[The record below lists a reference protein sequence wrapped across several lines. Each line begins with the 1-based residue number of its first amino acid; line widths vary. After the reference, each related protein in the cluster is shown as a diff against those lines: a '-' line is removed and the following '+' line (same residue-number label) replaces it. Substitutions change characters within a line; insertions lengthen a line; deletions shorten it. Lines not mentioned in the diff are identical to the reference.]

1 MYRTNELCA
10 HALHVVQASRLSAVS
25 TPVCPGS
32 ASATSRSRPSPERL
46 EAHMRG
52 LAYSQD
58 SVVKTLIDELKEQ
71 RRANQQLQVRA
82 TH

>member
-1 MYRTNELCA
+1 
-10 HALHVVQASRLSAVS
+10 
-25 TPVCPGS
+25 
-32 ASATSRSRPSPERL
+32 
-46 EAHMRG
+46 MRG